1 MTLIGQLVFDGMAM
15 GLVFVLLAVGL
26 VLITSV
32 NKILFMSYGMFYTV
46 AAYATWYFI
55 DSFHLPYVISL
66 IVSIALVAALGAL
79 FFVLV
84 FQRLVHH
91 EGGFLETLIASMGLL
106 IILQK
111 ANLLVFGPMPHKIP
125 TVFPGI
131 ITVFGISMAVAKIML
146 IIIGVF
152 ITIALF
158 LIYEK
163 TKLGR
168 AMRTVAFLPEYAPLA
183 GINIDRIYLITMI
196 IGIALAGIAG
206 GILAPTYGIS
216 PGMGANILWTVMLMT
231 MLGGMDSMPG
241 AVLGG
246 IVIGQL
252 LSFGQYFIGSVIQ
265 VYIFIIIGIILYF
278 RPNGLLGRG
287 INIET

>member
-1 MTLIGQLVFDGMAM
+1 MSLIGQLVFDGMAM

-32 NKILFMSYGMFYTV
+32 NKILFMSYAMFYAV

-55 DSFHLPYVISL
+55 DSFNFPYLISVI
-66 IVSIALVAALGAL
+66 VAVAVVAALGAI

-84 FQRLVHH
+84 LQRLMHH
-91 EGGFLETLIASMGLL
+91 ESGFLETLIASMGLM

-111 ANLLVFGPMPHKIP
+111 ANLLVFGPMPHKIQS
-125 TVFPGI
+125 VFPGI
-131 ITVFGISMAVAKIML
+131 LDVFGINMAVAKIVL
-146 IIIGVF
+146 IVLGIVL
-152 ITIALF
+152 TALLF
-158 LIYEK
+158 LMYEK

-183 GINIDRIYLITMI
+183 GINIDRIYIITLV

-206 GILAPTYGIS
+206 GILAPTYGIN
-216 PGMGANILWTVMLMT
+216 PNMGASILWTVMLMT
-231 MLGGMDSMPG
+231 FLGGVDSMPG

-246 IVIGQL
+246 LIIGQL
-252 LSFGQYFIGSVIQ
+252 LSFGQYYLGSIVQ

-287 INIET
+287 IDIQT